1 MGYLGN
7 ENTLTGTQ
15 NSKRIV
21 VQATPN
27 QTISTVTGG
36 YTIDQLDVY
45 RNGVKLAPG
54 DDYNAR
60 NGTTVT
66 FINACNVGDDLQYV
80 VFEAFDVAN
89 ALGNSGD
96 QSLVGSLTATGI
108 ITATGGFSVGIQSG
122 GQVINAGAAITTIN
136 FVGAGNTL
144 IYNSATKSV
153 DVAIAGGGGGGVG
166 TAIKYADGESSP
178 FTFIDAWQTVD
189 EDLDLDAT
197 NAGASTSFVVSVVP
211 NVEIS
216 SGIAVTVGVG
226 KTMVIDVLQ
235 IGDLG

>member
-7 ENTLTGTQ
+7 NNTITGTQ

-21 VQATPN
+21 IDATPN

-36 YTIDQLDVY
+36 YLVGQLDVY
-45 RNGVKLAPG
+45 RNGVKLVDAE
-54 DDYNAR
+54 DYTAR
-60 NGTTVT
+60 DGSSVT
-66 FINACNVGDDLQYV
+66 FINALNVSDDVEFV
-80 VFEAFDVAN
+80 VFENFNVAD
-89 ALGNSGD
+89 AMGVEGAQTLA
-96 QSLVGSLTATGI
+96 GSLDVTGI
-108 ITATGGFSVGIQSG
+108 VTAQSGFNIGIQSG

-136 FVGAGNTL
+136 FVGTGNTL
-144 IYNSATKSV
+144 IYNSGTNSV

-178 FTFIDAWQTVD
+178 FTFIDAYQTVD
-189 EDLDLDAT
+189 ADLDLDAT

-216 SGIAVTVGVG
+216 SGIAVTVGSG

-235 IGDLG
+235 IGDV

>member
-7 ENTLTGTQ
+7 ENTVTGTQ

-36 YTIDQLDVY
+36 YTIGQLDVFI
-45 RNGVKLAPG
+45 NGVKLAAADDYSANNGDTVTYTNALNTG
-54 DDYNAR
+54 DD
-60 NGTTVT
+60 
-66 FINACNVGDDLQYV
+66 IQYV
-80 VFEAFDVAN
+80 VYENFDVAN
-89 ALGNSGD
+89 AMGVSG
-96 QSLVGSLTATGI
+96 QQTLVGDLSVSGI
-108 ITATGGFSVGIQSG
+108 ITATGGFNVGIQSG
-122 GQVINAGAAITTIN
+122 GEVINAGAAITTLN

-144 IYNSATKSV
+144 IYNAGTKSV
-153 DVAIAGGGGGGVG
+153 DIAIAGGGGGGVG

-189 EDLDLDAT
+189 ADLDLDAT

-211 NVEIS
+211 NVEVS
-216 SGIAVTVGVG
+216 AGVAVTVGVG

-235 IGDLG
+235 IGDL

>member
-7 ENTLTGTQ
+7 ENTVTGTQ

-36 YTIDQLDVY
+36 YTIGQLDVFV
-45 RNGVKLAPG
+45 NGVKLASA
-54 DDYNAR
+54 DDYDAT
-60 NGTTVT
+60 NGDSVT
-66 FINACNVGDDLQYV
+66 FINALNSGDDIQYV
-80 VFEAFDVAN
+80 VYENFDVAN
-89 ALGNSGD
+89 AMGVSGQ
-96 QSLVGSLTATGI
+96 QSLAGDLSVTGI
-108 ITATGGFSVGIQSG
+108 ITATGGFNVGIQSG
-122 GQVINAGAAITTIN
+122 GEVINAGAAITTLN

-144 IYNSATKSV
+144 VYNSATKAV
-153 DVAIAGGGGGGVG
+153 DIAIAGGGGGGVG

-189 EDLDLDAT
+189 ADLDLDAT

-216 SGIAVTVGVG
+216 SGVAVTVGSG

-235 IGDLG
+235 IGDL

>member
-7 ENTLTGTQ
+7 ENTVTGTQ

-36 YTIDQLDVY
+36 YTIGQLDVFI
-45 RNGVKLAPG
+45 NGVKLAAA
-54 DDYNAR
+54 DDYSAN
-60 NGTTVT
+60 NGDTVT
-66 FINACNVGDDLQYV
+66 FINALNTGDDIQYV
-80 VFEAFDVAN
+80 VYENFDVAN
-89 ALGNSGD
+89 AMGVSG
-96 QSLVGSLTATGI
+96 QQTLVGDLSVSGI
-108 ITATGGFSVGIQSG
+108 ITATGGFNVGIQSG
-122 GQVINAGAAITTIN
+122 GEVINAGAAITTLN

-144 IYNSATKSV
+144 IYNAGTKSV
-153 DVAIAGGGGGGVG
+153 DIAIAGGGGGGLG
-166 TAIKYADGESSP
+166 TAIKYSDGESSP
-178 FTFIDAWQTVD
+178 FSFVDAWQTVD

-211 NVEIS
+211 NVEVS
-216 SGIAVTVGVG
+216 AGIAVTVGVG

-235 IGDLG
+235 IGNL

>member
-7 ENTLTGTQ
+7 ENTVTGTQ

-36 YTIDQLDVY
+36 YTIGQLDVFI
-45 RNGVKLAPG
+45 NGVKLAAADDYSANNGDTVTYTNALNTG
-54 DDYNAR
+54 DD
-60 NGTTVT
+60 
-66 FINACNVGDDLQYV
+66 IQYV
-80 VFEAFDVAN
+80 VYENFDVAN
-89 ALGNSGD
+89 AMGVSG
-96 QSLVGSLTATGI
+96 QQTLVGDLSVSGI
-108 ITATGGFSVGIQSG
+108 ITATGGFNVGIQSG
-122 GQVINAGAAITTIN
+122 GEVINAGAAITTLN

-144 IYNSATKSV
+144 IYNAGTKSV
-153 DVAIAGGGGGGVG
+153 DIAIAGGGGGGLG
-166 TAIKYADGESSP
+166 TAIKYSDGESSP
-178 FTFIDAWQTVD
+178 FSFVDAWQTVD

-216 SGIAVTVGVG
+216 TGVAVTVGVG

-235 IGDLG
+235 IGDL

>member
-7 ENTLTGTQ
+7 ENTVTGTQ
-15 NSKRIV
+15 NSKRLV

-36 YTIDQLDVY
+36 YTIGQLDVF
-45 RNGVKLAPG
+45 RNGVKLAPA
-54 DDYNAR
+54 DDYSAN

-66 FINACNVGDDLQYV
+66 FINALNSGDDIQYV
-80 VFEAFDVAN
+80 VYENFDVAN
-89 ALGNSGD
+89 ALGVSG
-96 QSLVGSLTATGI
+96 QQTLVGDLSVSGI
-108 ITATGGFSVGIQSG
+108 ITATSGFSVGIQSG
-122 GQVINAGAAITTIN
+122 GEVINAGAAITTIN

-189 EDLDLDAT
+189 ADLDLDAT

-216 SGIAVTVGVG
+216 SGVAVTVGVG

-235 IGDLG
+235 IGDL

>member
-7 ENTLTGTQ
+7 NNTITGTQ

-21 VQATPN
+21 IDATPN

-36 YTIDQLDVY
+36 YLVGQLDVY
-45 RNGVKLAPG
+45 RNGVKLVDAE
-54 DDYNAR
+54 DYTATD
-60 NGTTVT
+60 GSSVT
-66 FINACNVGDDLQYV
+66 FIIALNVSDDVEFV
-80 VFEAFDVAN
+80 VFENFNVAD
-89 ALGNSGD
+89 AMGVEGAQTLA
-96 QSLVGSLTATGI
+96 GSLDVTGI
-108 ITATGGFSVGIQSG
+108 VTAQSGFNIGIQSG

-136 FVGAGNTL
+136 FVGTGNTL
-144 IYNSATKSV
+144 IYNAGTNSV

-189 EDLDLDAT
+189 ADLDLDAT

-216 SGIAVTVGVG
+216 SGVAVTVGSG

-235 IGDLG
+235 IGDL

>member
-7 ENTLTGTQ
+7 VNTVTGTQ

-36 YTIDQLDVY
+36 YTIGQLDVFV
-45 RNGVKLAPG
+45 NGVKLASA
-54 DDYNAR
+54 DDYDAT
-60 NGTTVT
+60 NGDTVT
-66 FINACNVGDDLQYV
+66 FINALNTGDDIQYV
-80 VFEAFDVAN
+80 VYENFDVAN
-89 ALGNSGD
+89 AMGVSG
-96 QSLVGSLTATGI
+96 QQTLVGDLSVTGI
-108 ITATGGFSVGIQSG
+108 ITATGGFNVGIQSG
-122 GQVINAGAAITTIN
+122 GEVINAGAAITTIN
-136 FVGAGNTL
+136 FVGTGNTL
-144 IYNSATKSV
+144 VYNSATKAV
-153 DVAIAGGGGGGVG
+153 DIAIAGGGGGGVG

-189 EDLDLDAT
+189 ADLDLDAT

-216 SGIAVTVGVG
+216 SGVAVTVGVG

-235 IGDLG
+235 IGDL

>member
-7 ENTLTGTQ
+7 ENTVTGTQ

-36 YTIDQLDVY
+36 YTIGQLDVFV
-45 RNGVKLAPG
+45 NGVKLASA
-54 DDYNAR
+54 DDYSAN

-66 FINACNVGDDLQYV
+66 YTNALNSGDDIQYV
-80 VFEAFDVAN
+80 VYENFDVAN
-89 ALGNSGD
+89 AMGVSG
-96 QSLVGSLTATGI
+96 QQTLVGDLSVSGI
-108 ITATGGFSVGIQSG
+108 ITATSGFSVGIQSG
-122 GQVINAGAAITTIN
+122 GEVINAGAAITTIN

-189 EDLDLDAT
+189 ADLDLDAT

-216 SGIAVTVGVG
+216 SGVAVTVGSG

-235 IGDLG
+235 IGDL

>member
-7 ENTLTGTQ
+7 ENTVTGTQ

-36 YTIDQLDVY
+36 YTIGQLDVFI
-45 RNGVKLAPG
+45 NGVKLAAADDYSANNGDTVTYTNALNTG
-54 DDYNAR
+54 DD
-60 NGTTVT
+60 
-66 FINACNVGDDLQYV
+66 IQYV
-80 VFEAFDVAN
+80 VYENFDVAN
-89 ALGNSGD
+89 AMGVSG
-96 QSLVGSLTATGI
+96 QQTLVGDLSVTGI
-108 ITATGGFSVGIQSG
+108 ITATSGFSVGIQSG
-122 GQVINAGAAITTIN
+122 GEVINAGAAITTIN

-189 EDLDLDAT
+189 ADLDLDAT

-211 NVEIS
+211 NVEVS
-216 SGIAVTVGVG
+216 AGVAVTVGVG
-226 KTMVIDVLQ
+226 KTLVIDVLQ
-235 IGDLG
+235 IGDL

>member
-7 ENTLTGTQ
+7 ENTVTGTQ
-15 NSKRIV
+15 NSKRLV

-36 YTIDQLDVY
+36 YTIGQLDVF
-45 RNGVKLAPG
+45 RNGVKLAPA
-54 DDYNAR
+54 DDYSAN

-66 FINACNVGDDLQYV
+66 FINALNSGDDIQYV
-80 VFEAFDVAN
+80 VYENFDVAN
-89 ALGNSGD
+89 AMGVSG
-96 QSLVGSLTATGI
+96 QQTLVGDLSVTGI
-108 ITATGGFSVGIQSG
+108 ITATSGFSVGIQSG
-122 GQVINAGAAITTIN
+122 GEVINAGAAITTIN

-166 TAIKYADGESSP
+166 TAIKYSDGESSP
-178 FTFIDAWQTVD
+178 FTFIDAYQTVD
-189 EDLDLDAT
+189 EDLVLDAT

-211 NVEIS
+211 NVEVS
-216 SGIAVTVGVG
+216 AGVAVTVGVG

-235 IGDLG
+235 IGDL

>member
-7 ENTLTGTQ
+7 ENTITGTQ

-21 VQATPN
+21 IDATPN

-36 YTIDQLDVY
+36 YLVGQLDVY
-45 RNGVKLAPG
+45 RNGVKLVSAE
-54 DDYNAR
+54 DYTAR
-60 NGTTVT
+60 DGSSVT
-66 FINACNVGDDLQYV
+66 FINALNVNDDVEFV
-80 VFEAFDVAN
+80 VFENFNVAD
-89 ALGNSGD
+89 AIGIEGQQTLT
-96 QSLVGSLTATGI
+96 GSLDVTGI
-108 ITATGGFSVGIQSG
+108 VTAQSGFNIGIQSG

-136 FVGAGNTL
+136 FVGTGNTVL
-144 IYNSATKSV
+144 YNAGTNSV

-166 TAIKYADGESSP
+166 TAINYADGEKSP
-178 FTFIDAWQTVD
+178 FTFIDAYQTVD
-189 EDLDLDAT
+189 ADLDLDAT

-216 SGIAVTVGVG
+216 SGVAVTVGSG

-235 IGDLG
+235 IGNV

>member
-7 ENTLTGTQ
+7 ENTVTGTQ
-15 NSKRIV
+15 NSKRLV

-36 YTIDQLDVY
+36 YTIGQLDVF
-45 RNGVKLAPG
+45 RNGVKLAKG
-54 DDYNAR
+54 DDFNAN

-66 FINACNVGDDLQYV
+66 FTNALNTGDDIQYV
-80 VFEAFDVAN
+80 VYENFDVAN
-89 ALGNSGD
+89 AMGVSG
-96 QSLVGSLTATGI
+96 QQTLVGDLSVSGI
-108 ITATGGFSVGIQSG
+108 ITATSGFSVGIQSG
-122 GQVINAGAAITTIN
+122 GEVINAGAAITTIN

-178 FTFIDAWQTVD
+178 FTFIDAYQTVD
-189 EDLDLDAT
+189 ADLNLDAT

-216 SGIAVTVGVG
+216 SGVAVTVGSG

-235 IGDLG
+235 IGDL

>member
-7 ENTLTGTQ
+7 NNTITGTQ

-21 VQATPN
+21 IDATPN

-36 YTIDQLDVY
+36 YLVGQLDVY
-45 RNGVKLAPG
+45 RNGVKLVDAE
-54 DDYNAR
+54 DYTAR
-60 NGTTVT
+60 DGSSVT
-66 FINACNVGDDLQYV
+66 FINALNVSDDVEFV
-80 VFEAFDVAN
+80 VFENFNVAD
-89 ALGNSGD
+89 AMGVEGAQTLA
-96 QSLVGSLTATGI
+96 GSLDVTGI
-108 ITATGGFSVGIQSG
+108 VTAQSGFNLGIQSG

-136 FVGAGNTL
+136 FVGTGNTL
-144 IYNSATKSV
+144 IYNAGTNSV

-166 TAIKYADGESSP
+166 TAINYADGEKSP
-178 FTFIDAWQTVD
+178 FTFIDAYQTVD
-189 EDLDLDAT
+189 ADLNLDAT

-216 SGIAVTVGVG
+216 SGIAVTVGSG

-235 IGDLG
+235 IGDV

>member
-7 ENTLTGTQ
+7 ENTVTGTQ
-15 NSKRIV
+15 NSKRLV

-36 YTIDQLDVY
+36 YTIGQLDVF
-45 RNGVKLAPG
+45 RNGVKLAPA
-54 DDYNAR
+54 DDYSAN

-66 FINACNVGDDLQYV
+66 FINALNSGDDIQYV
-80 VFEAFDVAN
+80 VYENFDVAN
-89 ALGNSGD
+89 AMGVSG
-96 QSLVGSLTATGI
+96 QQTLVGDLSVTGI
-108 ITATGGFSVGIQSG
+108 ITATSGFSVGIQSG
-122 GQVINAGAAITTIN
+122 GEVINAGAAITTIN

-189 EDLDLDAT
+189 ADLDLDAT

-216 SGIAVTVGVG
+216 SGVAVTVGVG

-235 IGDLG
+235 IGDL

>member
-7 ENTLTGTQ
+7 ENTVTGTQ
-15 NSKRIV
+15 NSKRLV

-36 YTIDQLDVY
+36 YTIGQLDVF
-45 RNGVKLAPG
+45 RNGVKLAPA
-54 DDYNAR
+54 DDYSAN

-66 FINACNVGDDLQYV
+66 FINALNSGDDIQYV
-80 VFEAFDVAN
+80 VYENFDVAN
-89 ALGNSGD
+89 AMGVSG
-96 QSLVGSLTATGI
+96 QQTLVGDLSVTGI
-108 ITATGGFSVGIQSG
+108 ITATGGFNVGIQSG
-122 GQVINAGAAITTIN
+122 GEVINAGAAITTIN
-136 FVGAGNTL
+136 FVGTGNTL
-144 IYNSATKSV
+144 IYNAGTKSV
-153 DVAIAGGGGGGVG
+153 DIAIAGGGGGGVG

-189 EDLDLDAT
+189 ADLDLDAT

-235 IGDLG
+235 IGDL

>member
-7 ENTLTGTQ
+7 ENTVTGTQ

-36 YTIDQLDVY
+36 YTIGQLDVFI
-45 RNGVKLAPG
+45 NGVKLAAA
-54 DDYNAR
+54 DDYSAN
-60 NGTTVT
+60 NGDTVT
-66 FINACNVGDDLQYV
+66 FVNALNTGDDIQYV
-80 VFEAFDVAN
+80 VYENFDVAN
-89 ALGNSGD
+89 AMGVSG
-96 QSLVGSLTATGI
+96 QQTLVGDLSVSGI
-108 ITATGGFSVGIQSG
+108 ITATGGFNVGIQSG
-122 GQVINAGAAITTIN
+122 GEVINAGAAITTLN

-144 IYNSATKSV
+144 IYNAGTKSV
-153 DVAIAGGGGGGVG
+153 DIAIAGGGGGGLG
-166 TAIKYADGESSP
+166 TAIKYSDGESSP
-178 FTFIDAWQTVD
+178 FSFVDAWQTVD

-211 NVEIS
+211 NVEVS
-216 SGIAVTVGVG
+216 AGIAVTVGVG

-235 IGDLG
+235 IGDL